1 MHIHRHLLK
10 LILRNF
16 PGGLV
21 VKTLPSNAGGIGSI
35 PGCGAKIRYAS
46 WPKNQNI
53 KEAIL

>member
-21 VKTLPSNAGGIGSI
+21 VKTLPSNADGTGST
-35 PGCGAKIRYAS
+35 PGWGAKIRYAS